1 MAFFN
6 VGRFVGVEK
15 DHKLIFGHAAFW
27 ENIKHLIEMFCKQR
41 VGDTEKNIAGNTNL
55 GICGGEVLVE
65 VKGIHTIS
73 SEEGEEQ
80 KAPQRTR
87 EIEGETRRINHSLT

>member
-6 VGRFVGVEK
+6 VGRSVGVEK

-27 ENIKHLIEMFCKQR
+27 ENIKHQIEMFCKQR

-65 VKGIHTIS
+65 VKGVHTIS
-73 SEEGEEQ
+73 SEE
-80 KAPQRTR
+80 R
-87 EIEGETRRINHSLT
+87 EKNKRPHSKPER